1 MAWMNLLDDAALVAV
16 TDRRVF
22 SPEEF
27 GALETA
33 QQLVSQCRAW
43 CEAQQAKGTARAQA
57 QERLG
62 YQQGQER
69 AAHEAARRLLEFE
82 RSHAQAAGERQRE
95 LADLVMVVL
104 ERLAPEL
111 AEGRLI
117 RTLARQAVEHSR
129 HASRLLLKV
138 HPECVLHV
146 EAEIDMLRHAC
157 AWLDSIEVIGVD
169 GMRLDECLLESPH
182 GFVNASWQTQIGAI
196 RSLIDA
202 LVADTPANVHQ
213 PAPPSID
220 DGAGVP
226 AATALPADSA
236 KPVKS
241 PRTRA
246 AAAR

>member
-1 MAWMNLLDDAALVAV
+1 MAWMNLLDDADLAAA

-33 QQLVSQCRAW
+33 QQLVTQCRAW
-43 CEAQQAKGTARAQA
+43 CEAQQAKSTARAQA

-62 YQQGQER
+62 FRQGQER
-69 AAHEAARRLLEFE
+69 AAHEGARRLLEFE

-95 LADLVMVVL
+95 LADLVMLVL

-138 HPECVLHV
+138 HPDCVEPV
-146 EAEIDMLRHAC
+146 EAEIGTLRHTC
-157 AWLDSIEVIGVD
+157 AWLESIEVVGVD

-182 GFVNASWQTQIGAI
+182 GFVNASWPTQIGAI
-196 RSLIDA
+196 RSLIDG
-202 LVADTPANVHQ
+202 LVAEMPAHE
-213 PAPPSID
+213 S
-220 DGAGVP
+220 
-226 AATALPADSA
+226 
-236 KPVKS
+236 
-241 PRTRA
+241 
-246 AAAR
+246 AAR